1 MRKRRFVIISLVL
14 VAVLV
19 FALTACGGGGAA
31 PAEDGTAPTETT
43 PVEGEASAE
52 ATGNATYKMKA
63 STYLPESDDTYP
75 LLLDYC
81 DKVRERTNGDV
92 DITVYPAE
100 SLGPYD
106 QTFEETMRGTI
117 EFGFNAIPATK
128 DARLEA
134 GTLPGLVGDFDQVE
148 KFLSSDGTVF
158 KTTDAALDDLNVKLL
173 GWIFGGHANLVF
185 AGEPEPGYA
194 DPAIAKKATIRVPSS
209 VASYGELIKALN
221 YKTASLNGSEVYSS
235 LQTGIID
242 GTIGQSN
249 AFVLSGYSDVV
260 KTIVDMKVM
269 ISPDSI
275 FINKDLFE
283 SMPAEYQQIIQE
295 EADILTSTMIKYQAD
310 QEKVI
315 EEELGKLGITVIH
328 LTPEE
333 RALVEGVV
341 VAKVW
346 PFFEERISK
355 EFVDSL
361 KAEFGID

>member
-1 MRKRRFVIISLVL
+1 MRKRQFVIISLVL
-14 VAVLV
+14 VAVMV
-19 FALTACGGGGAA
+19 FALTACGGGAAPAEEGAA
-31 PAEDGTAPTETT
+31 PAEAT
-43 PVEGEASAE
+43 PVEGDASAE

-75 LLLDYC
+75 LLLEYC
-81 DKVRERTNGDV
+81 DNVRERTNGDV

-134 GTLPGLVGDFDQVE
+134 GTLPGLVGDFDQVK
-148 KFLSSDGTVF
+148 KFLSPEGTVF

-194 DPAIAKKATIRVPSS
+194 DPSIAKKATIRVPSS

-275 FINKDLFE
+275 FINKDIFE

-295 EADILTSTMIKYQAD
+295 EADTLTATMINYQAD

-315 EEELGKLGITVIH
+315 NEELAKLGITVIP

-333 RALVEGVV
+333 RGVVEGVV

-361 KAEFGID
+361 KAEFGIE